1 MRNIWFTIYASK
13 LEEFLDLPD
22 YNAVL
27 EILLAIKIQDKI
39 NRDKKAQKIMI
50 SLSSN
55 MDEDYIEHFV
65 ENYYNKKKVLM
76 GIINLPISTKHIN
89 WNTLTD
95 KEKKNFLI
103 EKWKV
108 LFNNLSDDYFVV
120 DKSEVIK
127 SLEELKH
134 EEWKL
139 SIPLFKKKLKYNRE
153 TYEFILET
161 SPEKAD
167 VILTRD
173 SDNKKINLKSYK
185 TRQTMYDTTFKNFK
199 LDGDTLTLENKTFFL
214 PPEVFDLKKILI
226 EN

>member
-1 MRNIWFTIYASK
+1 MRNIMFTTYFSK

-55 MDEDYIEHFV
+55 IDEDYIEHFV

-76 GIINLPISTKHIN
+76 GIINLSISTKHIN
-89 WNTLTD
+89 WNILTD
-95 KEKKNFLI
+95 QEKKAFLI

-139 SIPLFKKKLKYNRE
+139 SIPLFKKKLKYNKE
-153 TYEFILET
+153 AYEFILET

-167 VILTRD
+167 VILIRD
-173 SDNKKINLKSYK
+173 SDNKKINLKSYQ
-185 TRQTMYDTTFKNFK
+185 TRQTMYDTNFKNFK
-199 LDGDTLTLENKTFFL
+199 LDGDILTLENKTFFL
-214 PPEVFDLKKILI
+214 PPERFDLEEILK
-226 EN
+226 